1 MKFLISNY
9 SSESQTEPFY
19 FNTSINL
26 LNGYKSTLWD
36 NNTTSAYDIFDLV
49 KPDYY
54 ITHISAIPTDV
65 IDYLRNHKTTS
76 IILNVTGETRDNLE
90 KMEQILIEESIKCP
104 FFYTNSDDEV
114 YKLKNIKM
122 LSIPFGADVFFNTGS
137 LSFNIDKG
145 VIINSEND
153 IKHYETP
160 HHIISYN
167 TSLINVS
174 DMVLSIQQ
182 MAAIYKNYNEI
193 IFTFFGNLIPQVF
206 YDAIYYG
213 NKVYYDIDDPEKNK
227 ILSQKLEK
235 ILKIDCDLRII
246 KNFNKIKQTI
256 KEKHTCLH
264 RVKSLLSQLPSED
277 GIKNIDNLI
286 ELYNKGGT

>member
-167 TSLINVS
+167 TSNICAPVFTTT
-174 DMVLSIQQ
+174 MTFRIFSIK
-182 MAAIYKNYNEI
+182 YSYNAY
-193 IFTFFGNLIPQVF
+193 V
-206 YDAIYYG
+206 
-213 NKVYYDIDDPEKNK
+213 
-227 ILSQKLEK
+227 IL
-235 ILKIDCDLRII
+235 
-246 KNFNKIKQTI
+246 
-256 KEKHTCLH
+256 
-264 RVKSLLSQLPSED
+264 
-277 GIKNIDNLI
+277 
-286 ELYNKGGT
+286 